1 MSKKK
6 SDKSQ
11 HLLWK
16 VHVKGGTWVNYIF
29 GTMHTRDERVHAFLP
44 HLMPYVQDCKVLA
57 TEFHLPDPE
66 HFPAVVFDSVP
77 DWWEP
82 LTAKQKKKINILLA
96 SYNIGGIEQYTV
108 SPPLML
114 MQAVT
119 AEILGKEAAIPL
131 DLELALQAKSAGLR
145 LDGIET
151 LEEQMGILHQIPIEK
166 QVGQLVALS
175 KDVRKYT
182 RNLKNQV
189 RWYLKQDIRQLYND
203 SRKQLKAL
211 RKLLLLRRN
220 RLMAD
225 RMAIMCGNEPHFMA
239 IGAAHLWGDKG
250 VLNYM
255 RHAGFKITPVPLH
268 VK

>member
-1 MSKKK
+1 MSKNKQ
-6 SDKSQ
+6 DKSR

-16 VHVKGGTWVNYIF
+16 VHLKGAPWVNYIF
-29 GTMHTRDERVHAFLP
+29 GTMHTMDQRAHAFLP
-44 HLMPYVQDCKVLA
+44 HLMPYVLACKVLA

-66 HFPAVVFDSVP
+66 HFPEVVFEPVEN
-77 DWWEP
+77 WWEP
-82 LTAKQKKKINILLA
+82 LTTKQKKKINLLLA
-96 SYNIGGIEQYTV
+96 SYDIGVIDQYVV

-114 MQAVT
+114 MQAIT
-119 AEILGKEAAIPL
+119 SEILGKEADIPL
-131 DLELALQAKSAGLR
+131 DLALALQAKSAGLR

-151 LEEQMGILHQIPIEK
+151 LEEQMSILHQIPIEK
-166 QVGQLVALS
+166 QVDQVVALS

-189 RWYLKQDIRQLYND
+189 RWYLKQDIRQLYKD

-211 RKLLLLRRN
+211 RKLLLFRRN
-220 RLMAD
+220 RLMAE
-225 RMAIMCGNEPHFMA
+225 RMALMCGNESHFMA

-255 RHAGFKITPVPLH
+255 RHAGFKITPVPIH
-268 VK
+268 VE